1 MAAAADA
8 AEDIR
13 KSAAAFTDAEDLS
26 ISRHCD
32 ADLFKRIFVYRYFK
46 PYPPPMRCIVPLSI
60 AAALLVLVP
69 HACAL
74 AFSAPAPISHDF
86 KKPAFISFI
95 PELGDDVMIVTS
107 FDMMCSNCKLCVC
120 SGR

>member
-1 MAAAADA
+1 M
-8 AEDIR
+8 
-13 KSAAAFTDAEDLS
+13 SAAAFTDAEDLS
-26 ISRHCD
+26 KSRNGE
-32 ADLFKRIFVYRYFK
+32 AALLKNIVVFRYFN
-46 PYPPPMRCIVPLSI
+46 PHPPSMRCIVPLSI
-60 AAALLVLVP
+60 TAALLVLVP

-107 FDMMCSNCKLCVC
+107 FDILCSNCKLYVC

>member
-1 MAAAADA
+1 
-8 AEDIR
+8 
-13 KSAAAFTDAEDLS
+13 
-26 ISRHCD
+26 
-32 ADLFKRIFVYRYFK
+32 
-46 PYPPPMRCIVPLSI
+46 MRCIVPLSI

-74 AFSAPAPISHDF
+74 AFSAPAPISHEF

-95 PELGDDVMIVTS
+95 PELGYDVMIVTS
-107 FDMMCSNCKLCVC
+107 FDILCSNCKLCVC